1 MNGKFEGIDIG
12 NATSTELAEMLDEYN
27 VWRRGGKPYDKAGAK
42 MPFDVHELGE
52 IIDSASM
59 QLRYIVPLAIDA
71 YIAWMGGTMNDVREA
86 MKKLG
91 MALEKEEK

>member
-12 NATSTELAEMLDEYN
+12 NATSTELADMLEEFN
-27 VWRRGGKPYDKAGAK
+27 KFRRGLEPYDKPYK
-42 MPFDVHELGE
+42 MPFDAHELGE

-59 QLRYIVPLAIDA
+59 QLRYIVPFAIDA